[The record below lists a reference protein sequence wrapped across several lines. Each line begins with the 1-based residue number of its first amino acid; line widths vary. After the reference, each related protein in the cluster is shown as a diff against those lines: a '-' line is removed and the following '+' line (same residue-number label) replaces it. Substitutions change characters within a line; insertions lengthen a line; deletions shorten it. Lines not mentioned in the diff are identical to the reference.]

1 MRATEVEGRGGEG
14 EESERVKKGAMH
26 HGERPAAHAPNA
38 ARYSESVV
46 PSSMRKQQ
54 AVQQL
59 LAARSRSGR
68 PTPNQDSGKSLF
80 QSCRE
85 LMIYPKFYRRSRN
98 IKIISRKKKKK
109 EMEMTSQMY

>member
-59 LAARSRSGR
+59 LAASVQALGA
-68 PTPNQDSGKSLF
+68 PLQTYCDIQTKQCKSLF
-80 QSCRE
+80 ESCE
-85 LMIYPKFYRRSRN
+85 N
-98 IKIISRKKKKK
+98 
-109 EMEMTSQMY
+109 